1 MVTRRGYKLNSY
13 CRNLFVPLS
22 MGDHWSSIFSLD
34 NNLILRLA
42 LTYVNHTK
50 PVTSFTIQDED
61 IKSEF
66 DIPSTSADGLLLL
79 LSKYVQLFS
88 DKSSCDHIDVDN
100 YSGTTSV
107 TDTGLTCQR
116 WDSYSPHSH
125 SYTATD
131 FPDANL
137 AAASNYC
144 RGIDGGH
151 WPWCFTTDSNI
162 RWEYCKLPDN
172 PCRKQ
177 GQSHILNKTCY
188 YPLDLMKM
196 KILYIILCKYITLLE
211 AAYALIHAFAN
222 IYMMMRTNNSTV
234 SLKTNIQTLFV
245 NMGPPYRWVSA
256 RKT

>member
-1 MVTRRGYKLNSY
+1 MVTRRGYKLNSF

-22 MGDHWSSIFSLD
+22 MVDHWSSILD
-34 NNLILRLA
+34 NNLILRFA
-42 LTYVNHTK
+42 LTYANHEK
-50 PVTSFTIQDED
+50 FVTGFTIQDGD

-66 DIPSTSADGLLLL
+66 DITSNSADGLLLL
-79 LSKYVQLFS
+79 LSKYVKIIFS
-88 DKSSCDHIDVDN
+88 DKSSCDHIDVDS

-116 WDSYSPHSH
+116 WDSNSPHSH
-125 SYTATD
+125 IYSATD

-144 RGIDGGH
+144 RNPDGEQ

-177 GQSHILNKTCY
+177 WQPHMKQFENWKTMLLSNRLN
-188 YPLDLMKM
+188 
-196 KILYIILCKYITLLE
+196 E
-211 AAYALIHAFAN
+211 N
-222 IYMMMRTNNSTV
+222 
-234 SLKTNIQTLFV
+234 
-245 NMGPPYRWVSA
+245 
-256 RKT
+256 